1 MKKTILLLLGLLG
14 LWGEVQA
21 QDIDSPLS
29 VKEIGNYKNRVTIKR
44 LTDVA
49 MTHPDAYRI
58 QTEEKVYSPKIK
70 KIYYD
75 YINVSG
81 PTASP
86 EERCKLFYWKD
97 SKWQEMPMK
106 DFVIA
111 GVGMDLNV
119 GDTIQK
125 WFFPAEYFQLPL
137 SVASR
142 YKYQTTVNTRLKTI
156 FEVRKDSI
164 CSVKSSEQDGAFTF
178 KVLDS
183 RNDSIRIL
191 MENHTNLTVVPWS
204 LPDISHVGRGDAVH
218 PYAASGWSG
227 ESDYMRKNWTLKPG
241 AALLFTIPL
250 RWDVNKLGKYDRER
264 YKQGQLTDGKYE
276 ASLLCDVRMTTEF
289 EVNDSVPLP
298 PKDVVRVVRKEY
310 SNAEYEHLKT
320 FANSDGK
327 SLRKAF
333 KLEVMRN
340 GKRVD
345 ELPCELQYA
354 DDEDPMQVD
363 ADSIGQVIYKDV
375 NFDGYDDL
383 LVYRGAFGNQGV
395 KRYECFV
402 WNHWTDSFYSVDGFA
417 KLSNPEFDADT
428 KTIVTFERGNA
439 ATYHYYRYKFV
450 NGITSYSMM
459 GSITEK
465 VNAQGKST
473 YTERKRIN
481 GVMKV
486 VRANV
491 PLSQISKDWKKW
503 LE

>member
-21 QDIDSPLS
+21 QDIESPLS
-29 VKEIGNYKNRVTIKR
+29 VKEIGNYKNRVSIKR

-49 MTHPDAYRI
+49 ITHPDAYRI

-86 EERCKLFYWKD
+86 EERCKFFYWKD
-97 SKWQEMPMK
+97 GGWQKMPMK
-106 DFVIA
+106 DYVIA
-111 GVGMDLNV
+111 GVGMDLTA

-125 WFFPAEYFQLPL
+125 WFFPAAYFQLPL
-137 SVASR
+137 TVASR
-142 YKYQTTVNTRLKTI
+142 YKYQADVSTRLKTV
-156 FEVRKDSI
+156 FEVRNDSI
-164 CSVKSSEQDGAFTF
+164 CLVKSAEQDGAFTF
-178 KVLDS
+178 RVLDS

-191 MENHTNLTVVPWS
+191 VENHTNLTVVPCA
-204 LPDISHVGRGDAVH
+204 LPDISHVGRGDVAH

-227 ESDYMRKNWTLKPG
+227 ENNYMRKNWVLQPG

-250 RWDVNKLGKYDRER
+250 RWDVNKLNKYDRER
-264 YKQGQLTDGKYE
+264 YKQGQLVDGKYD
-276 ASLLCDVRMTTEF
+276 ASMLCDVWMTTEF
-289 EVNDSVPLP
+289 GVSDSVPLP

-310 SNAEYEHLKT
+310 SKAEYEHLRTFVNSGGKT
-320 FANSDGK
+320 M
-327 SLRKAF
+327 RKAF
-333 KLEVMRN
+333 KLEVMKN

-345 ELPCELQYA
+345 ELPCVLQYA
-354 DDEDPMQVD
+354 DGEDPMQID
-363 ADSIGQVIYKDV
+363 NDTIGQVINKDV

-383 LVYRGAFGNQGV
+383 LVYRGAFGNQGL
-395 KRYECFV
+395 KRYDCFV
-402 WNHWTDSFYSVDGFA
+402 WNHWTDSFYSVDGFE
-417 KLSNPEFDADT
+417 KLSNPEFDVDA
-428 KTIVTFERGNA
+428 KTIITTERGNA
-439 ATYHYYRYKFV
+439 ATYHYYKYKFS
-450 NGITSYSMM
+450 GITSYTMI

-465 VNAQGKST
+465 VNAQGKSI

-491 PLSQISKDWKKW
+491 PLSQVSKDWQKW
-503 LE
+503 VE